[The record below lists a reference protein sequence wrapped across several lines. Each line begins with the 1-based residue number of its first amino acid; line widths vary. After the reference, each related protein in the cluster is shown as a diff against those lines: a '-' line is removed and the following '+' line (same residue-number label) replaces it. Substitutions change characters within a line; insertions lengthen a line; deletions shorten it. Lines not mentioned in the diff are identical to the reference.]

1 MIKQSSDA
9 FEMSEQ
15 KKNQPKNQS
24 NKTGGLTGGLWE
36 VLGEVLPI
44 HPAPYGWFCI
54 AHELGRASFQGS
66 ISPTLEGGSKRRV
79 QLLYV

>member
-24 NKTGGLTGGLWE
+24 NKTGGLMGGL
-36 VLGEVLPI
+36 
-44 HPAPYGWFCI
+44 
-54 AHELGRASFQGS
+54 
-66 ISPTLEGGSKRRV
+66 T
-79 QLLYV
+79 